1 MLMALGGGF
10 ILFLNPWSNTIG
22 GVTTELGRVI
32 LTIGGRGKSQ
42 AEQICKMLDLYEFWG
57 NRQGQGHCQRLPFST
72 SFCSSDLYQSP
83 ILTAKYSKSGDQE
96 IFLEGDRKESLWCNY
111 STKKDTSK

>member
-22 GVTTELGRVI
+22 GVTIELGRVI

-42 AEQICKMLDLYEFWG
+42 AEQICKMLDLYEF
-57 NRQGQGHCQRLPFST
+57 
-72 SFCSSDLYQSP
+72 
-83 ILTAKYSKSGDQE
+83 
-96 IFLEGDRKESLWCNY
+96 
-111 STKKDTSK
+111 